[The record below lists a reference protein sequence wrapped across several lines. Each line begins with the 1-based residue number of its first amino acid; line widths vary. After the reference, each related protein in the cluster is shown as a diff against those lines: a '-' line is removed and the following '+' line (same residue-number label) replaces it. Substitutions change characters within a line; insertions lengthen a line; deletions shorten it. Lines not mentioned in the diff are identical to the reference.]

1 MFHPKKQEKTM
12 KTKILFLFCALFVQT
27 AVFADIE
34 KPVTLEQLP
43 AAAQQTIKQHFPN
56 RQIALAKMEVELL
69 GKKYEVIFTNGE
81 KIEFD
86 SKGQWTDIE
95 CKQSQVPD
103 ALVPAAIAA
112 FVKKNY
118 PQTTILKL
126 ERDRR
131 TYEVE
136 LSNRL
141 ELKFDKSFRLIDID
155 D

>member
-1 MFHPKKQEKTM
+1 MTM

-27 AVFADIE
+27 AAFADIE
-34 KPVTLEQLP
+34 KPVTFEQLP

-56 RQIALAKMEVELL
+56 RQIALAKMEMEIF
-69 GKKYEVIFTNGE
+69 GKTYDVIFTNGE

-86 SKGQWTDIE
+86 SKGQWRDIE
-95 CKQSQVPD
+95 CKQSQVPA

-112 FVKKNY
+112 YVKKNY
-118 PQTTILKL
+118 PQATIVKL

-131 TYEVE
+131 TYEIE

-141 ELKFDKSFRLIDID
+141 ELTFDKSFRLIDID

>member
-1 MFHPKKQEKTM
+1 MTM

-69 GKKYEVIFTNGE
+69 GKKYDVIFTNGD

-86 SKGQWTDIE
+86 SKGQWIDIHCE
-95 CKQSQVPD
+95 FSQVPN
-103 ALVPAAIAA
+103 ALIPAPIATY
-112 FVKKNY
+112 VKNNY
-118 PQTTILKL
+118 PQTVVINI

-131 TYEVE
+131 VYDVD
-136 LSNRL
+136 LSNGL
-141 ELKFDKSFRLIDID
+141 ELTFTKSFKLIDID